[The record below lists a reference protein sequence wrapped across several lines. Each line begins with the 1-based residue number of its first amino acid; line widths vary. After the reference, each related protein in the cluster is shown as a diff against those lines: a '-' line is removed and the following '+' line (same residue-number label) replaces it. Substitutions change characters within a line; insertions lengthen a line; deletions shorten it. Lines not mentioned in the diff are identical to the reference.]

1 MYGMNVHDAA
11 YRLLQNP
18 PAKRAKKASDDSAYL
33 DLDGLRAYILN
44 DSKEARECWS
54 ALNNL
59 HKRTS
64 EEPIDCEYVATLE
77 ATNAYMAYLAGIG
90 VVTEKFATKF
100 AEAVELNKRAAM
112 TMTAEARQTKLTLGK
127 TQEIYL
133 IEPEDRPSK
142 GARRASYGD
151 FFVSAKDS
159 ESDVYDDG
167 ELTPRTESAST
178 GARIPAYDD
187 FTGAYD
193 DLEELG
199 DWIPAGDEWQTLISF
214 DRLKS
219 FYRFVTGTH
228 TNRAIVA
235 AGTGLILMGAD
246 FINPYVRAALFGGSV
261 FVLARSARR
270 ATAQAEANDLAEWAA
285 GLGAG
290 GFAAFLAALQQAL
303 TPPPAGPL
311 GMWQRLRE
319 LFVGAIDGDTVGAR
333 IFSALADHIPGIQTI
348 RDSALLVETIRLIV
362 EARHWL
368 AGGTALAFLTYFCAF
383 HHACRYVPS
392 RQRYYL
398 HVNRLDIFQKYID
411 DMKACLDRIKTK
423 IEMYPPMA
431 DVPQVMANGNIR
443 MVRPSHDAQRVFNTD
458 KRNHMQKVNEYKEDL
473 DDIYARR
480 RNIDDDATGND
491 ELEQACVNV
500 NRYIDD
506 MRTKERQIQRL
517 AAAVRAKLLT
527 FNPPIPLPRAICPQ
541 THPRLNASVVEEVF
555 ARLAL

>member
-18 PAKRAKKASDDSAYL
+18 PPKRAKKAGDGSAGL
-33 DLDGLRAYILN
+33 DLDGLRAYILD
-44 DSKEARECWS
+44 DSKEMRECWS
-54 ALNNL
+54 ALNGL

-64 EEPIDCEYVATLE
+64 EVPIDCEYVATLE
-77 ATNAYMAYLAGIG
+77 ATNAYVAYLAGIG
-90 VVTEKFATKF
+90 IVTEKFATKF

-112 TMTAEARQTKLTLGK
+112 TMTAEARQTKLSPGDTE
-127 TQEIYL
+127 EIYL

-159 ESDVYDDG
+159 GADVYDDG
-167 ELTPRTESAST
+167 ELTPKTESAST
-178 GARIPAYDD
+178 GARLPVYDD
-187 FTGAYD
+187 FPDAYD

-199 DWIPAGDEWQTLISF
+199 DWVTAGDEWDTLLSWDRIRSF
-214 DRLKS
+214 G
-219 FYRFVTGTH
+219 RFINGTH

-235 AGTGLILMGAD
+235 AGAGIMLMGAD
-246 FINPYVRAALFGGSV
+246 FINPYVRAALFGGATWA
-261 FVLARSARR
+261 LARSARR
-270 ATAQAEANDLAEWAA
+270 ATAQAEDNDLAEWAA

-290 GFAAFLAALQQAL
+290 GFAAFAVALQQAL

-311 GMWQRLRE
+311 GTFDRLRE
-319 LFVGAIDGDTVGAR
+319 WAIGRVDGDVVGAR
-333 IFSALADHIPGIQTI
+333 LFSRLANHIPGIQTI
-348 RDSALLVETIRLIV
+348 RDSAFLVETIRAIV
-362 EARHWL
+362 GARHYL
-368 AGGTALAFLTYFCAF
+368 AAGTALGFLTYFCAF
-383 HHACRYVPS
+383 HHSCRYVPS

-423 IEMYPPMA
+423 IVMYPPMP
-431 DVPQVMANGNIR
+431 DVPAPNGR
-443 MVRPSHDAQRVFNTD
+443 MVRPSHDTQRAWNTD
-458 KRNHMQKVNEYKEDL
+458 KRNHTQQANEYKEDL

-480 RNIDDDATGND
+480 RNVDDDATTND
-491 ELEQACVNV
+491 ELERACVTV
-500 NRYIDD
+500 NGYMND
-506 MRTKERQIQRL
+506 MRAMERQIQRL
-517 AAAVRAKLLT
+517 AALVRATLLT

-555 ARLAL
+555 AKLAL